1 MSTTPTCSLRSAHAG
16 DHGAVG
22 AVIEA
27 AFGDEGPEVSA
38 LWAEVRELGHLL
50 AELVAVD
57 AVSDEVVGHVGV
69 SHAWLDARR
78 ELVDVAMLS
87 PLSTRPDR
95 QREGVGTSLVAAAI
109 EAARTT
115 GRPMLCL
122 EGSPFFYGAR
132 GFERAALHGLE
143 AASRRTPEQAM
154 QVVLLDGYADWMTG
168 RFVYPDVWWRR
179 GAAGLRDPDLARLER
194 LFDEHFPP
202 LD

>member
-1 MSTTPTCSLRSAHAG
+1 MTGPDPYPLRAVCEG
-16 DHGAVG
+16 DHEAVG

-27 AFGDEGPEVSA
+27 AFGDEGDDVSS
-38 LWAEVRELGHLL
+38 LWTEVRQSGYVL

-57 AVSDEVVGHVGV
+57 AQSDEVVGHVGV

-95 QREGVGTSLVAAAI
+95 QERGIGTALVEAAI
-109 EAARTT
+109 EAARAT

-122 EGSPFFYGAR
+122 EGSPFFYGVR
-132 GFERAALHGLE
+132 GFERAALQGLE
-143 AASRRTPEQAM
+143 PPSRRTPEQAF
-154 QVVLLDGYADWMTG
+154 QVVVFEGREDWMTG
-168 RFVYPDVWWRR
+168 RLVYPDVWWRHE
-179 GAAGLRDPDLARLER
+179 AAGLRDPDLAHLEE
-194 LFDEHFPP
+194 LFDREFKP

>member
-1 MSTTPTCSLRSAHAG
+1 MTFGVRPVRPD
-16 DHGAVG
+16 DHQAVS

-27 AFGDEGPEVSA
+27 AFGDEGPKVSE
-38 LWAEVRELGHLL
+38 LWVEVRRLGHVL

-57 AVSDEVVGHVGV
+57 GHDVVGHVGV

-95 QREGVGTSLVAAAI
+95 QRQGIGTTLVEAAI
-109 EAARTT
+109 EAARAT

-122 EGSPFFYGAR
+122 EGSPFFYGVR

-154 QVVLLDGYADWMTG
+154 QVARLDGWADWMTG
-168 RFVYPDVWWRR
+168 RFVYPDVWWRHE
-179 GAAGLRDPDLARLER
+179 AAGLRDPDLAELER
-194 LFDEHFPP
+194 LFDESFEA

>member
-1 MSTTPTCSLRSAHAG
+1 MTSPAAYSLRPVRES
-16 DHGAVG
+16 DHDAVG

-27 AFGDEGPEVSA
+27 AFGDEGPEVSS
-38 LWAEVRELGHLL
+38 LWTEVRQSGYVL

-57 AVSDEVVGHVGV
+57 ARGDEVVGHVGV

-95 QREGVGTSLVAAAI
+95 QEQGIGTTLIEAAI
-109 EAARTT
+109 EAARAT

-122 EGSPFFYGAR
+122 EGSPFFYGVR

-143 AASRRTPEQAM
+143 PPSRRTPEQAF
-154 QVVLLDGYADWMTG
+154 QVVLLPGREDWMTG
-168 RFVYPDVWWRR
+168 RLVYPDVWWRHE
-179 GAAGLRDPDLARLER
+179 AAGLRDPDLAHLEE
-194 LFDEHFPP
+194 LFAQKFKP